1 MYCKRTTYTKSQ
13 YCEGMKSRKVQ
24 EIPGRSGKK
33 GIEAEKCRKYPG
45 RSGRKGMEAEK
56 DRKYPRHS

>member
-24 EIPGRSGKK
+24 EIPGRSGRK
-33 GIEAEKCRKYPG
+33 GMEAEKCRKYP
-45 RSGRKGMEAEK
+45 
-56 DRKYPRHS
+56 RHS